1 MVIDGSQLIEANIVA
16 VKFERDRI
24 RLPAHFVELARL
36 AGKVPIDLWFLVI
49 TPGRYRL
56 LNRQP
61 SVSAGELSAIIRHV
75 QEVQRPG
82 DVLDLTDGNAEAALA
97 GRLIPGVASP
107 RGPGWRIDVPKVIKT
122 LASEKAEPQF
132 AYLLVVAG
140 FVEVWF
146 PETLREAM
154 SVPISDLLP

>member
-1 MVIDGSQLIEANIVA
+1 MVIDGSKSNDTNIA
-16 VKFERDRI
+16 TVKFERDRI
-24 RLPAHFVELARL
+24 RLPARFVELAGL
-36 AGKVPIDLWFLVI
+36 VGKVPIDLWFLVI
-49 TPGRYRL
+49 SPGRYRL
-56 LNRQP
+56 LKQQP
-61 SVSAGELSAIIRHV
+61 SAGTGELSTLIRQV
-75 QEVQRPG
+75 EQIQRPG
-82 DVLDLTDGNAEAALA
+82 DLLDLTDGNAEAALA

-122 LASEKAEPQF
+122 LASERAEPQF